1 MAMTGLTSPRPGRRR
16 RRKVVINL
24 CNCRYSVVEE
34 AAGSLGWTV
43 TRDEK
48 AAWDIF
54 WTDTSVSEERLL
66 KLKKAQ
72 RINHFAGMQTLARKT
87 SLARLLRRVAS
98 HMPSAFTFMPQTWI
112 LPNEGSEL
120 KKQTKIRQRWVIVKP
135 DGSCQGKGIFLTNN
149 AEKACAYTPAA
160 VAQEYVGPFLI
171 DGFKFDIRIYVLVT
185 SCDPLRVYLYQEGI
199 ARFCTKP
206 YCEPNEE
213 NSKEISM
220 HLTNFAINKKSDNF
234 TCSSDG
240 TSGFKRTLTSVWQ
253 WLDDHGHSSK
263 DVINSIARLSVATL
277 LSAQPTLVNTA
288 RGLNITARDD
298 RGLASFELLGLD
310 VLLDAHL
317 QPWLLE
323 VLVLLLRVLIP
334 PCLQTTTILLLYT
347 TIYASSYSCCICV
360 HASQVNHS
368 PSFACESDM
377 DKRIKSELLTDTLA
391 MLHVSLHPSRWP
403 KGKDKTEAVM
413 RLNGALPSHVPPH
426 DGGSLLKF
434 RNFSTRT

>member
-1 MAMTGLTSPRPGRRR
+1 MTGLTSPRPGRRR

-220 HLTNFAINKKSDNF
+220 TK
-234 TCSSDG
+234 
-240 TSGFKRTLTSVWQ
+240 
-253 WLDDHGHSSK
+253 
-263 DVINSIARLSVATL
+263 
-277 LSAQPTLVNTA
+277 
-288 RGLNITARDD
+288 
-298 RGLASFELLGLD
+298 
-310 VLLDAHL
+310 
-317 QPWLLE
+317 
-323 VLVLLLRVLIP
+323 
-334 PCLQTTTILLLYT
+334 
-347 TIYASSYSCCICV
+347 
-360 HASQVNHS
+360 
-368 PSFACESDM
+368 
-377 DKRIKSELLTDTLA
+377 
-391 MLHVSLHPSRWP
+391 
-403 KGKDKTEAVM
+403 
-413 RLNGALPSHVPPH
+413 
-426 DGGSLLKF
+426 
-434 RNFSTRT
+434 

>member
-1 MAMTGLTSPRPGRRR
+1 
-16 RRKVVINL
+16 VVINL

-34 AAGSLGWTV
+34 AAGALGWTV

-48 AAWDIF
+48 AAWDFF

-66 KLKKAQ
+66 KLKRAQ

-112 LPNEGSEL
+112 LPNEGTEL

-288 RGLNITARDD
+288 RSTSQHATTAGLR
-298 RGLASFELLGLD
+298 ASSSWASTCSLTRTFSPGSSRSSSSYS
-310 VLLDAHL
+310 VSSY
-317 QPWLLE
+317 
-323 VLVLLLRVLIP
+323 P
-334 PCLQTTTILLLYT
+334 PCLQTTTILLLYYYILLFT
-347 TIYASSYSCCICV
+347 RPHTPAV
-360 HASQVNHS
+360 HAYMHL
-368 PSFACESDM
+368 
-377 DKRIKSELLTDTLA
+377 R
-391 MLHVSLHPSRWP
+391 
-403 KGKDKTEAVM
+403 
-413 RLNGALPSHVPPH
+413 
-426 DGGSLLKF
+426 
-434 RNFSTRT
+434 